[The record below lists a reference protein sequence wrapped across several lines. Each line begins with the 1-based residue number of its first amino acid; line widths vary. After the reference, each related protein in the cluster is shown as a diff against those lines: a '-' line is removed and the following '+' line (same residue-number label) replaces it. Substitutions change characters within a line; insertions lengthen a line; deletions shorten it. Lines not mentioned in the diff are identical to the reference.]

1 MYNYKTLYK
10 TEKEREKEL
19 KPRSSHLI

>member
-1 MYNYKTLYK
+1 MDNYKTLYK